1 MDGVGGKPGWAWI
14 FILEGLA
21 TIVVG
26 VASFWMVQDFPDEA
40 TFLTDDERRRVLR
53 RLASDKQGS
62 SKHEDFKSAYLWRV
76 VKDWKTYTA
85 MVIYMGCDGVLYA
98 FSLFVPTIIK
108 NLGYSSTR
116 AQLLTVPPYAIAA
129 VVTVIVGY
137 TADRTQKR
145 GNPPNLPLES
155 LRYNPTNLTQA

>member
-1 MDGVGGKPGWAWI
+1 
-14 FILEGLA
+14 
-21 TIVVG
+21 
-26 VASFWMVQDFPDEA
+26 
-40 TFLTDDERRRVLR
+40 
-53 RLASDKQGS
+53 
-62 SKHEDFKSAYLWRV
+62 
-76 VKDWKTYTA
+76 